1 MISIITA
8 IFNQLPMNRMFY
20 DSIVKNTD
28 SEFELIIV
36 DNGSTDGSVEFF
48 KSLGNN
54 VRVIENDGN
63 YSYPYCQNEGIKVAK
78 GDVFAFLNNDI
89 LLSPHWDSRLM
100 QVLGKDGYHILS
112 LASNDRMATKEETTK
127 LSRHWKHV
135 KYPLQFLLG
144 QRSISLKLMTKLCYG
159 LNWEKFCEDVWNRH
173 KLNLRIGF
181 SGSAIIMDKQGLEIV
196 GGEWDPRIYA
206 ADFDMFFQTMKLSK
220 EGKDIKPLSIVGGI
234 FHHHFRRLTFH
245 EKFPPFKDNDTLINI
260 NQKWPEE
267 ELNEYSALIKR

>member
-36 DNGSTDGSVEFF
+36 DNGSTDGSIEFF

-63 YSYPYCQNEGIKVAK
+63 YSYPYCQNEGIKVAR

-89 LLSPHWDSRLM
+89 LLSPHWDSRLL
-100 QVLGKDGYHILS
+100 QILGKDGYHILS

-159 LNWEKFCEDVWNRH
+159 RNWTKFCEDVWNRH
-173 KLNLRIGF
+173 GLNLRIGF